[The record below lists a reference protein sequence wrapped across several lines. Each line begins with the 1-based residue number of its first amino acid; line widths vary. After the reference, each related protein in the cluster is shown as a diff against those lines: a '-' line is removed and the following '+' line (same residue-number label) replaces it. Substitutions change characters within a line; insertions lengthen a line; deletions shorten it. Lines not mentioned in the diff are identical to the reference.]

1 MVTQA
6 VGEAIKNKHN
16 LTGTAGLVSERGKKG
31 RSTLSH
37 GYANALLEHIIVV
50 VSQRDFWEDHL
61 RLMEGLMSGALVM
74 SDPITHLPAGLKE
87 NESIVIYNS
96 LEELEQKILYYLR
109 DGTGTQDRLRI
120 SQAGR
125 MVALNEHQGHHRY
138 ERLMLG
144 EIHLSFTIALKNLN
158 KRSCTI

>member
-1 MVTQA
+1 MH
-6 VGEAIKNKHN
+6 K
-16 LTGTAGLVSERGKKG
+16 L
-31 RSTLSH
+31 
-37 GYANALLEHIIVV
+37 V

-109 DGTGTQDRLRI
+109 
-120 SQAGR
+120 
-125 MVALNEHQGHHRY
+125 MVRAPKIDCVLAKLVGW
-138 ERLMLG
+138 
-144 EIHLSFTIALKNLN
+144 
-158 KRSCTI
+158 